1 VKWRCGRQR
10 DLLCSVKDV
19 AGERYLE
26 TFQPGRRYTPISA
39 TGAKMGRGCRSMT
52 VYESGREQERHP
64 SPSEAVIDSQSVKS
78 AAMVE
83 DGVRDAGKQI
93 KGRKRF
99 LSVDT
104 LGLVL
109 RVLVTA
115 ASVGERA
122 NKCSNGSNRCIRCA
136 A

>member
-1 VKWRCGRQR
+1 MFC
-10 DLLCSVKDV
+10 VKDV

-52 VYESGREQERHP
+52 VYESGRRAGA
-64 SPSEAVIDSQSVKS
+64 SSESIQAVIDSQSVKS

-83 DGVRDAGKQI
+83 DGVGYDAGKQI

-115 ASVGERA
+115 ASGRT
-122 NKCSNGSNRCIRCA
+122 
-136 A
+136 

>member
-1 VKWRCGRQR
+1 MFC
-10 DLLCSVKDV
+10 VKDV

-52 VYESGREQERHP
+52 VYESGRESQERHP

-83 DGVRDAGKQI
+83 DGVGYDAGKQI

-115 ASVGERA
+115 ASVGEREGG
-122 NKCSNGSNRCIRCA
+122 KCSNGSNRCIRCA